1 MLIGE
6 TLKMAIEKE
15 WVHKQQEHMN
25 TRDNGKI
32 ISDTGTE
39 DRQYFQKGEIR
50 LKQIMIRIRVFP
62 PFKKLNKQKK
72 RPKTQKPKTNKLIKW
87 MMNISIIV
95 RKTLQQRVK
104 NL

>member
-39 DRQYFQKGEIR
+39 DRQYSQKGEIR
-50 LKQIMIRIRVFP
+50 LK
-62 PFKKLNKQKK
+62 
-72 RPKTQKPKTNKLIKW
+72 
-87 MMNISIIV
+87 
-95 RKTLQQRVK
+95 
-104 NL
+104 